1 VAIDSLLL
9 AGTAAIV
16 GVQLGGSTPDEAW
29 ARTWR
34 WTAIVGSAV
43 VALGA
48 SIYAIVDPDFAPAEG
63 SQSTMQLFPSELE
76 LPTFPSVPSTS
87 ADASPTDVG
96 SMPNVTAQPTTSPGP
111 QAPFNLRSYVTDY
124 TGDLSEADRA
134 AVESAVDQLH
144 SDEGLR
150 LWVVYVDEFDTS
162 TKLSLPPSDRVTAWA
177 QDVVR
182 LTGFDESDGLLAVAT
197 QGREYSF
204 LIPSSFR
211 GLTDYEINSLRV
223 NEIEPRLRLGDWA
236 GAALAATH
244 GLQAAMA

>member
-1 VAIDSLLL
+1 
-9 AGTAAIV
+9 
-16 GVQLGGSTPDEAW
+16 
-29 ARTWR
+29 
-34 WTAIVGSAV
+34 
-43 VALGA
+43 
-48 SIYAIVDPDFAPAEG
+48 
-63 SQSTMQLFPSELE
+63 
-76 LPTFPSVPSTS
+76 
-87 ADASPTDVG
+87 
-96 SMPNVTAQPTTSPGP
+96 MPNVTAQPTTSPGP
-111 QAPFNLRSYVTDY
+111 QDPFNLRSYVTDY

-204 LIPSSFR
+204 LIPSPFR